1 MAKMNTIKH
10 LAVGETDLQNDG
22 DVARIER
29 NLFASEKGETFE
41 AIRFCKTRNGRH
53 NRVHLVIKE
62 DDFAELFRDA
72 VRQGVFHEETL
83 DLLFHALEERRS
95 ERSTE
100 RSELPNVVGL
110 FKKGSLSNQQIDDML
125 YGELRR

>member
-10 LAVGETDLQNDG
+10 LAAGQLNLENGG

-29 NLFASEKGETFE
+29 NLFSNEKGDTFE

-53 NRVHLVIKE
+53 NRVHLVIGE

-72 VRQGVFHEETL
+72 VRQGVFHESTL
-83 DLLFHALEERRS
+83 EMLFQALEEWHREEAPR
-95 ERSTE
+95 
-100 RSELPNVVGL
+100 RSELPNIVGL
-110 FKKGSLSNQQIDDML
+110 FRKGSLSNQQIDELL
-125 YGELRR
+125 YGEFQK